1 MSDSSSILV
10 FALQIASSFIV
21 ILLVLV
27 IIVFRVV
34 RYKIKPHNKNNW
46 STHVFKVH
54 VTSQYQVHTYS
65 EIDEKN
71 TRGTE
76 FNIPIE
82 LRNYELIEQLQDAYA
97 AKYTELPAKNT
108 AEMPE

>member
-21 ILLVLV
+21 ISLVLV

-46 STHVFKVH
+46 STHVFK

-82 LRNYELIEQLQDAYA
+82 LRNNELIEQLQDAYA

-108 AEMPE
+108 AEMPG